1 MSDDAAR
8 RCDPTGACRRGTRPA
23 GEGREPRRKQ
33 QRHGHERGGELRGLR
48 DRQEQ
53 GNAPCSQREGCAHVQ
68 ASAARRGRGGEEGEE
83 RDLGD
88 DDDRERQ
95 PCQGG
100 SAVGV
105 DEHTGQ
111 HRTEGRSRGE
121 RAGEDP
127 DPQRA
132 AAWWHDPLRQRQC
145 EGKHAAGETLQG
157 AGEDQLGEGR
167 RGSGEEESERDDR
180 KDEEQD
186 APRRVIVA
194 KPADNRCGDRRDDER
209 RGEHPGG
216 VCGCRA
222 EELGGGGER
231 GCRHRQRES
240 RAVPVSSAI
249 PSRLLAGKVGGATP
263 GRRRGSQRAAVAARI
278 GELFGLRSGLRDVAQ
293 LGSALDWGSRG
304 RRFKSCHPD
313 RRDEGPARM
322 SRAFM
327 HSRERIPR

>member
-1 MSDDAAR
+1 M
-8 RCDPTGACRRGTRPA
+8 
-23 GEGREPRRKQ
+23 
-33 QRHGHERGGELRGLR
+33 
-48 DRQEQ
+48 
-53 GNAPCSQREGCAHVQ
+53 Q

-100 SAVGV
+100 SAIGV

-231 GCRHRQRES
+231 GCRHRQREG
-240 RAVPVSSAI
+240 RADRGEHEAGEGAYGPRREPCRPGVVSHPVEATRGHGGRCNARASAWFA
-249 PSRLLAGKVGGATP
+249 AGCCCG
-263 GRRRGSQRAAVAARI
+263 
-278 GELFGLRSGLRDVAQ
+278 
-293 LGSALDWGSRG
+293 
-304 RRFKSCHPD
+304 
-313 RRDEGPARM
+313 
-322 SRAFM
+322 
-327 HSRERIPR
+327 